1 MWHNFILGPN
11 PDFISSVRQV
21 VNVLFSIVDT
31 IDYLAQFNVLFPT
44 RDLDKWD
51 KRSTQLWMYGLI
63 VSCSTILEKPCH
75 RCKTQLVQKHISI
88 LIDKDNL
95 FLQLGLMRDI
105 MIFTKRWKKRTAAVK
120 DNSGPSAWLASNKVN
135 QPPKYYYKHQG
146 IRLL

>member
-1 MWHNFILGPN
+1 MLMWHNSILGPS

-75 RCKTQLVQKHISI
+75 RCKIVRTKTHKY
-88 LIDKDNL
+88 IDWYL
-95 FLQLGLMRDI
+95 LQLGLMRDI
-105 MIFTKRWKKRTAAVK
+105 MIFTKRWKKRTPAVK
-120 DNSGPSAWLASNKVN
+120 DNSGPSAWLESNKV
-135 QPPKYYYKHQG
+135 
-146 IRLL
+146 I

>member
-1 MWHNFILGPN
+1 MCHNSILGPS

-75 RCKTQLVQKHISI
+75 RCKKYISI

-105 MIFTKRWKKRTAAVK
+105 MIFTKRWKKRAPAVK
-120 DNSGPSAWLASNKVN
+120 DNSGPSAWLESNKV
-135 QPPKYYYKHQG
+135 
-146 IRLL
+146 I

>member
-1 MWHNFILGPN
+1 MLMWHNFILGPN

-44 RDLDKWD
+44 RGLDKWD

-75 RCKTQLVQKHISI
+75 RCKKHISI

-105 MIFTKRWKKRTAAVK
+105 MIFTKRWKKRAPAVK
-120 DNSGPSAWLASNKVN
+120 DNSGLSSWLASNKVN
-135 QPPKYYYKHQG
+135 
-146 IRLL
+146 

>member
-1 MWHNFILGPN
+1 MLMWHNFILGPN

-63 VSCSTILEKPCH
+63 VSCSIIWETF
-75 RCKTQLVQKHISI
+75 V
-88 LIDKDNL
+88 ID
-95 FLQLGLMRDI
+95 R
-105 MIFTKRWKKRTAAVK
+105 
-120 DNSGPSAWLASNKVN
+120 
-135 QPPKYYYKHQG
+135 KHQ
-146 IRLL
+146 ISYIKYKNVSVC